1 MCAVA
6 GAVQGSVMLA
16 GAGVFVEQPDRSRR
30 VDGLKYHVG
39 AVNVVPGALGVVR
52 TRTSSAW
59 YPCRSC
65 IQMISVG
72 VSGCIM
78 MLSRMQNLIGMV
90 LMS

>member
-1 MCAVA
+1 MHG
-6 GAVQGSVMLA
+6 GAD
-16 GAGVFVEQPDRSRR
+16 VFVEQLARSRR

-39 AVNVVPGALGVVR
+39 AMNVVLGALGVVR
-52 TRTSSAW
+52 MRTSSSW